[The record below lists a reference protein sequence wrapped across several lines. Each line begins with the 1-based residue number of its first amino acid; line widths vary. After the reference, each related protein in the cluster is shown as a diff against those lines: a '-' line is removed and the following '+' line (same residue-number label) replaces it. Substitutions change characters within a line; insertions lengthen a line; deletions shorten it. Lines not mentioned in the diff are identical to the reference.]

1 MYGYHDMG
9 WMMGGGMGL
18 AWILIL
24 ILAVALVI
32 ALVRQARSEPAA
44 GTGGPRGESAEEI
57 LRQRF
62 ARGEIQR
69 QEYEE
74 KLAVLRGAH

>member
-1 MYGYHDMG
+1 MHGYDGAG
-9 WMMGGGMGL
+9 WMMGGMGWW
-18 AWILIL
+18 WIL
-24 ILAVALVI
+24 VLVLLVVLMI
-32 ALVRQARSEPAA
+32 ALVRQARD
-44 GTGGPRGESAEEI
+44 GGLARRGESAEEI

-74 KLAVLRGAH
+74 KLAVLRGGR